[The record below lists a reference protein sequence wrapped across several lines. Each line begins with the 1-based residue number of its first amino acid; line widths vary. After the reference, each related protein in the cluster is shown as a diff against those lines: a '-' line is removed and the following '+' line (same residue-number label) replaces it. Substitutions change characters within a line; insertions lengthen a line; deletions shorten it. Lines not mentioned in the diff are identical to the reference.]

1 MARNGALRM
10 TTQRDIAVERL
21 NSFTMQL
28 QNLGLIDDKTE
39 RTLRED
45 LLTDIEYYI
54 EDKPLTES
62 QRAAYDR

>member
-54 EDKPLTES
+54 DDKPLTAE